1 MAEGSQLNQEATSGL
16 TYTAFITN
24 VAVTLR
30 LLLIS
35 RRRLTGQR
43 KKDRPKKRDRK
54 EERRREFQAGNHM
67 ENTSNMLELTGELCF
82 IFQQ

>member
-35 RRRLTGQR
+35 RRRLR